1 METDSEFRQLLE
13 RVGNNDEHAIN
24 ELVRRYEPEIRTMVR
39 AWLRPWELKLRTV
52 FDSQDICQSVL
63 AWFFTK
69 NAAERYDLANP
80 SNLRNLLR
88 VMVRNRVYYRI
99 RGSKDDAQT
108 LPIPSEI
115 DSKVPAPD
123 ETVADRELFETVFA
137 RFSPE
142 EADLA
147 RRRMY
152 GESWDEISASVGGTP
167 DARRMQLAR
176 AANRL
181 ARELAIAD

>member
-1 METDSEFRQLLE
+1 MLE
-13 RVGNNDEHAIN
+13 RVGQNDEEAIT

-52 FDSQDICQSVL
+52 FDSNDICQSVL

-69 NAAERYDLANP
+69 NAAGRYDLDSP

-99 RGSKDDAQT
+99 RGTKNDTRTTSMPTD
-108 LPIPSEI
+108 I
-115 DSKVPAPD
+115 DSKQVPPD
-123 ETVADRELFETVFA
+123 EALAEKELFEAVFS
-137 RFSPE
+137 RFTPE
-142 EADLA
+142 EGELA

-152 GESWDEISASVGGTP
+152 GESWDEISAQVGGTA

-181 ARELAIAD
+181 ARELTVND